1 MERQRTIG
9 FRLARIAAA
18 LVVAVPAALSMTTTA
33 DAATCTA
40 TGFVRDSINL
50 TAAKIGGTVSG
61 SLDATGCDIGVYL
74 ATPGSMT
81 AGAQIFGARYFGV
94 VNDGTSVTVEGASV
108 HDIGNKPFD
117 GTQHGVAVYFT
128 NGGTGTIDGNTV
140 SAYQKGG
147 IVANGP
153 ATTAT
158 ITNNTVTGLGPVG
171 FIAGNGIQVSRGAVA
186 EVRGNTIS
194 NNFYTGEVGVGPNP
208 GDRNPEGWEYFSTGL
223 LLFEA
228 GAGTKTS
235 DNQFSGN
242 QHNFANVPK
251 QHREP
256 VVRA

>member
-1 MERQRTIG
+1 MKRTIG
-9 FRLARIAAA
+9 YQVARIITA
-18 LVVAVPAALSMTTTA
+18 LLVAVPSTLAIAPVTA
-33 DAATCTA
+33 GAATCQPT
-40 TGFVRDSINL
+40 TFNRDSHFL
-50 TAAKIGGTVSG
+50 TAAQIGGTVSG
-61 SLDATGCDIGVYL
+61 SLDASGCDIGVYF
-74 ATPGSMT
+74 ASPGSVT

-94 VNDGTSVTVEGASV
+94 VNDGTSVTVQGASI

-117 GTQHGVAVYFT
+117 GTQHGVAIYFT

-140 SAYQKGG
+140 WAYQKGG
-147 IVANGP
+147 IVANGA

-186 EVRGNTIS
+186 EVRGNAIS

-228 GAGTKTS
+228 GPGTKTA

-242 QHNFANVPK
+242 QHNFANVP
-251 QHREP
+251 
-256 VVRA
+256 

>member
-1 MERQRTIG
+1 MERTIG
-9 FRLARIAAA
+9 YQVARIITA
-18 LVVAVPAALSMTTTA
+18 LLVAVPTTLAIATVTA
-33 DAATCTA
+33 GAATCFPT
-40 TGFVRDSINL
+40 TFNRDGFFL
-50 TAAKIGGTVSG
+50 TAAQIGGTVSG
-61 SLDATGCDIGVYL
+61 SLDANGCDIGVYF
-74 ATPGSMT
+74 ASPGSVT

-94 VNDGTSVTVEGASV
+94 VNDGTSVTVQSASI

-117 GTQHGVAVYFT
+117 GAQHGVAIYFT

-147 IVANGP
+147 IVANGTNP
-153 ATTAT
+153 TSGAATTAT
-158 ITNNTVTGLGPVG
+158 ITNNTVTGLGQVV

-186 EVRGNTIS
+186 EVRGNAIS

-242 QHNFANVPK
+242 QHNFANVP
-251 QHREP
+251 
-256 VVRA
+256 

>member
-1 MERQRTIG
+1 MERTIG
-9 FRLARIAAA
+9 YQVARIITA
-18 LVVAVPAALSMTTTA
+18 LLVAVPSTLAIATLTA
-33 DAATCTA
+33 GAATTCLPT
-40 TGFVRDSINL
+40 TFNRDNHFL
-50 TAAKIGGTVSG
+50 TAAQIGGTVSG
-61 SLDATGCDIGVYL
+61 TLDASGCDIGVYFT
-74 ATPGSMT
+74 TPGTVT

-108 HDIGNKPFD
+108 HKIGNTPFD
-117 GTQHGVAVYFT
+117 GAQHGVGIYFT
-128 NGGTGTIDGNTV
+128 NGGTGTIDSNAV

-147 IVANGP
+147 IVANGA

-208 GDRNPEGWEYFSTGL
+208 GDRTPEGWEYFPTGL

-235 DNQFSGN
+235 DTQFSGN
-242 QHNFANVPK
+242 QHNFANVP
-251 QHREP
+251 
-256 VVRA
+256 